1 MWSLVTSRGQRVA
14 LRELPCVLGSDRE
27 AADVTLPHGS
37 ISARHARVEADGDGL
52 KITALDGA
60 PLEVDG
66 ATVEQ
71 ARLAHGENL
80 VLGRV
85 SLRLADDQVRSAAP
99 AAQKTEPEV
108 PDDEGGLVMRGQSAT
123 ASAPPRSQGKAG
135 ARAKPAAG
143 RKGAAPR
150 EHRRTTEPLIYSD
163 QTVKR
168 GLLHADLSQLSG
180 SVKALLVVVLGLV
193 AAGLVWG
200 LSELVAVG

>member
-27 AADVTLPHGS
+27 AADVALPHGS
-37 ISARHARVEADGDGL
+37 ISPRHARVEADGDGL
-52 KITALDGA
+52 VITALEGA
-60 PLEVDG
+60 LLEVEG

-99 AAQKTEPEV
+99 AAQAPEPEA

-123 ASAPPRSQGKAG
+123 ASAPPRSQGKA
-135 ARAKPAAG
+135 RAKPAAG
-143 RKGAAPR
+143 RKTAAPR
-150 EHRRTTEPLIYSD
+150 ERRRTTEPLIYSD
-163 QTVKR
+163 QSVKR

-180 SVKALLVVVLGLV
+180 SVKALLVVVLVVV

-200 LSELVAVG
+200 LSELVAAG

>member
-27 AADVTLPHGS
+27 AADVALPHGS

-52 KITALDGA
+52 VITALDGA
-60 PLEVDG
+60 LLEVDG
-66 ATVEQ
+66 STVEQ
-71 ARLAHGENL
+71 ARLAHGESL

-99 AAQKTEPEV
+99 ATRAPEPEA

-123 ASAPPRSQGKAG
+123 ASAPPRSQGKL
-135 ARAKPAAG
+135 RAKPAAG
-143 RKGAAPR
+143 RKGTAAPR
-150 EHRRTTEPLIYSD
+150 ERHRTTEPLIYSD
-163 QTVKR
+163 QSAKR

-180 SVKALLVVVLGLV
+180 SVKALMLVVLALL

-200 LSELVAVG
+200 LSELVAAG